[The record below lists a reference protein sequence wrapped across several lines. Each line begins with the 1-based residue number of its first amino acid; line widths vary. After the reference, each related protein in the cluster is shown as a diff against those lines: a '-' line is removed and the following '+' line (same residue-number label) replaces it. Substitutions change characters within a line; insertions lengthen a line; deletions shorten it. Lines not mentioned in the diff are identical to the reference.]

1 MTYVSASGAVHSN
14 PSLRVVAIHGAQQGT
29 GVLLDPRHVLTCAH
43 VIRDYLD
50 SEEDP
55 HRGPALSHPARADR
69 VRCEVLWHGRDEG
82 LDVALLRAT
91 EDVLPADHL
100 PRLRTATLTG
110 DDPLPGAQTLGFPG
124 HQRYG
129 GNKLDFGQYPGTVL
143 PVAGRVRGAL
153 TFWLD
158 HSPGSPGPGGA
169 SPLAGLSGA
178 PVFAGPVLLGI
189 VSRVRGEQAQQLEAT
204 PISVALRALLG
215 YAALPGLKL
224 EPMTAY
230 DPADTVF
237 EGRYAQAIKAQYG
250 KTEIFGI
257 DELGVSESSWDLDT
271 AYLSLEATAL
281 RDVDAGRDQPLGD
294 APYQPYQPRDPHP
307 RRVEE
312 LLGRSERTLLRGE
325 AGAGKTTLVWWLA
338 AHAACDTLPPE
349 LDRLGGLVPLVV
361 PLRSVRAAGQ
371 GFPTPDR
378 LAHAAGLPVGPAP
391 DGWAERVLGSGR
403 ALLLVDGLDELPQ
416 SERSRARSWL
426 TGLLA
431 RFPGTHC
438 LATVRPGAVETA
450 WLTGEGFT
458 DLLLLPM
465 SDTDIAVFVGAWH
478 RAARKGHTT
487 VECER
492 LDGLEQR
499 LLREFDGN
507 RVLRDLA
514 RTPLLCAVICALH
527 RKRHGR
533 LPHTRWELYRAT
545 LDMLLG
551 KRDHERGIDAPE
563 GLTIGVEEHK
573 LLLQHIA
580 VWLVRCGQ
588 TQFTA
593 DDAVRQIERAIAYMP
608 QVRAQGSAHQILAHL
623 VNRSGLLQQRTG
635 DTIQFIHRT
644 FQDYLAAKELAEND
658 SIGELVNRA
667 EDEQWRD
674 VILLSVGHLDRRVS
688 RLIDGLVER
697 ANALPDPQNRPLR
710 ILAGHCAS
718 HAVFLAPDTRARAE
732 DAVRR
737 VMPPRDDGESHALAE
752 LGEWVLPL
760 LPGPSGE
767 ARPDVRVI
775 SVHARVG
782 DEAAV
787 PRLREFTATDDIIV
801 RDALARAWSSFPTEA
816 YIEEVLSRIP
826 LDKITVPAPT
836 RWHLGRLHRL
846 GRLRGVA
853 LTGNHPPDVLSA
865 ALPRSGLSSLSIT
878 SNPSLTDLGFVTE
891 RPSVV
896 YLVLSDCPSL
906 RSLDELADH
915 SLDWLSLDLSMLSIP
930 GKPPQP
936 LQLRIAGESEVPYEA
951 LARWTSPE
959 NLTVFARA
967 HLSALIEA
975 TRNMPAL
982 TELSLAPAVE
992 IDTTASAPG
1001 ITELTLLATTDP
1013 VNTAAVAT
1021 ALPALTELT
1030 LHVGEV
1036 PSYEIDLTPFHRR
1049 PDLHLTICTEPGT
1062 ELHVTGREALADR
1075 LYLTHYGR

>member
-1 MTYVSASGAVHSN
+1 MVAV
-14 PSLRVVAIHGAQQGT
+14 HGAQQGT
-29 GVLLDPRHVLTCAH
+29 GVLIDPRHVLTCAH
-43 VIRDYLD
+43 VLG
-50 SEEDP
+50 EDQDDD
-55 HRGPALSHPARADR
+55 HGDGDFGGVSGGGLALSHLALTRR
-69 VRCEVLWHGRDEG
+69 VPCEVLWHGRDQG

-91 EDVLPADHL
+91 ADVLPAARL
-100 PRLRTATLTG
+100 PRLRTAALTR
-110 DDPLPGAQTLGFPG
+110 DDPLPGAQTVGFSG
-124 HQRYG
+124 QQRYG

-143 PVAGRVRGAL
+143 PVAGQVRGAL

-158 HSPGSPGPGGA
+158 HSPGRPLPGGA

-178 PVFAGPVLLGI
+178 PVFAGPLLLGV
-189 VSRVRGEQAQQLEAT
+189 VSRVRGHHAQQLEAT
-204 PISVALRALLG
+204 PI
-215 YAALPGLKL
+215 AAVHDLIRRFTHSPGPRL
-224 EPMTAY
+224 ENLTAY
-230 DPADTVF
+230 DPADAVF
-237 EGRYAQAIKAQYG
+237 EEGYAQAIKAQYG
-250 KTEIFGI
+250 RTEIFGI

-281 RDVDAGRDQPLGD
+281 RDVDTGRDQPLGG
-294 APYQPYQPRDPHP
+294 APYQPFPSRDTHP

-361 PLRSVRAAGQ
+361 PLRSVRAAGA

-378 LAHAAGLPVGPAP
+378 LAHAAGLPVGPSPA
-391 DGWAERVLGSGR
+391 GWAERVLEAGR

-416 SERSRARSWL
+416 TERGRARSWL

-431 RFPGTHC
+431 RFPGTRC

-450 WLTGEGFT
+450 WLTREGFA

-465 SDTDIAVFVGAWH
+465 SDTDIAVFVAAWH

-487 VECER
+487 AECAR

-593 DDAVRQIERAIAYMP
+593 DDAVRQIERATAYMP
-608 QVRAQGSAHQILAHL
+608 QVRDQGSARRILAHL

-688 RLIDGLVER
+688 RLIDGLVDK
-697 ANALPDPQNRPLR
+697 ANSLPDPQHRPLR

-718 HAVFLAPDTRARAE
+718 HAVFLAPATRTRAE
-732 DAVRR
+732 DAVRG
-737 VMPPRDDGESHALAE
+737 VMPPRPGEALRMAE

-760 LPGPSGE
+760 LPGPLDNPMTN
-767 ARPDVRVI
+767 RRVVNI
-775 SVHARVG
+775 LARVG
-782 DEAAV
+782 TA
-787 PRLREFTATDDIIV
+787 PGIPLLREFTT
-801 RDALARAWSSFPTEA
+801 ALEPFVTWELAQAWRHFPNEEF
-816 YIEEVLSRIP
+816 IEQVLSQIP
-826 LDKITVPAPT
+826 LDDVSVPAPT
-836 RWHLGRLHRL
+836 PWHLQRL
-846 GRLRGVA
+846 GG
-853 LTGNHPPDVLSA
+853 LTGVTGVHLAGDHLSA
-865 ALPRSGLSSLSIT
+865 ALSQALPKTGLTRIEVADNTAMTVL
-878 SNPSLTDLGFVTE
+878 DFVAE
-891 RPSVV
+891 RPSVTR
-896 YLVLSDCPSL
+896 LMLQGCPALTSL
-906 RSLDELADH
+906 ESLAGRQ
-915 SLDWLSLDLSMLSIP
+915 LDWLSLDTCMLSLP
-930 GKPPQP
+930 GAPVTTAR
-936 LQLRIAGESEVPYEA
+936 LRLTGDTEVPYQQ
-951 LARWTSPE
+951 LAAWTSVE
-959 NLTVFARA
+959 RFIVFAPARLSTLIDA
-967 HLSALIEA
+967 TRQLPRQSALTLSPDVTIDA
-975 TRNMPAL
+975 SAPAPRV
-982 TELSLAPAVE
+982 TELSLSWR
-992 IDTTASAPG
+992 TTP
-1001 ITELTLLATTDP
+1001 LD
-1013 VNTAAVAT
+1013 TAAVSGAF
-1021 ALPALTELT
+1021 PALTSFDLR
-1030 LHVGEV
+1030 VDYV
-1036 PSYEIDLTPFHRR
+1036 PSYELDLTPFSDSSETLRVEINVR
-1049 PDLHLTICTEPGT
+1049 PGT
-1062 ELHVTGREALADR
+1062 NLTVEGGEVFASR
-1075 LYLTHYGR
+1075 LRINRLEG

>member
-1 MTYVSASGAVHSN
+1 MRSN

-29 GVLLDPRHVLTCAH
+29 GFLLDPRHVLTCAH
-43 VIRDYLD
+43 VISDCLD

-55 HRGPALSHPARADR
+55 HRSLTLSHPDQARR

-82 LDVALLRAT
+82 LDVALLRAA
-91 EDVLPADHL
+91 EDVLPADRL
-100 PRLRTATLTG
+100 PRLRTAVLTR

-124 HQRYG
+124 HQRYD

-143 PVAGRVRGAL
+143 PVAGKVHGAL

-158 HSPGSPGPGGA
+158 HSPGRPGPGGA

-189 VSRVRGEQAQQLEAT
+189 VSRVRGEHAQQLETT
-204 PISVALRALLG
+204 PIHVALQALLG
-215 YAALPGLKL
+215 YAVLPGLKL

-230 DPADTVF
+230 DPADAVF
-237 EGRYAQAIKAQYG
+237 EERYAQAIKAQYG

-281 RDVDAGRDQPLGD
+281 RDVDAGRDQPLGG
-294 APYQPYQPRDPHP
+294 ARYQPFPPRDTHP

-361 PLRSVRAAGQ
+361 PLRSVRAAGA

-391 DGWAERVLGSGR
+391 DGWAERVLDSGR

-416 SERSRARSWL
+416 SERGRARSWL

-438 LATVRPGAVETA
+438 LATVRPGAVETS
-450 WLTGEGFT
+450 WLTGEGFA

-465 SDTDIAVFVGAWH
+465 SDTDIAVFVAAWH
-478 RAARKGHTT
+478 RAARKGHPAA
-487 VECER
+487 ECAR

-588 TQFTA
+588 TQFTP
-593 DDAVRQIERAIAYMP
+593 DDAVRQIERATAYMP
-608 QVRAQGSAHQILAHL
+608 QVRDQGSARQILAHL
-623 VNRSGLLQQRTG
+623 VNRSGLLQQRTV

-644 FQDYLAAKELAEND
+644 FQDYLAAKELAENN

-688 RLIDGLVER
+688 RLIDGLIEK
-697 ANALPDPQNRPLR
+697 AATLPDPQNRPLL

-718 HAVFLAPDTRARAE
+718 QAVFLAPETRARAE

-737 VMPPRDDGESHALAE
+737 VMPPRNDGESHALAE

-767 ARPDVRVI
+767 RRPDVCVI
-775 SVHARVG
+775 NVYAGIGDVASV
-782 DEAAV
+782 
-787 PRLREFTATDDIIV
+787 PKLREFTTTDDDFV
-801 RDALARAWSSFPTEA
+801 RSALIRAWGSFPTE
-816 YIEEVLSRIP
+816 EFVEQVLSRVP
-826 LDKITVPAPT
+826 LKDVLVPAPT
-836 RWHLGRLHRL
+836 LWHLHRL
-846 GRLRGVA
+846 GG
-853 LTGNHPPDVLSA
+853 LTGITSLRLTGDHQSA
-865 ALPRSGLSSLSIT
+865 ALSQALPKNGLDRIEIEDNTIMTVLDFVAERPSITYLMLHRCPSLSSL
-878 SNPSLTDLGFVTE
+878 E
-891 RPSVV
+891 K
-896 YLVLSDCPSL
+896 
-906 RSLDELADH
+906 LADRQF
-915 SLDWLSLDLSMLSIP
+915 SWLSLDTSMLSLP
-930 GKPPQP
+930 GAPVRAEW
-936 LQLRIAGESEVPYEA
+936 LRITGDAEVPYQR
-951 LARWTSPE
+951 LATWTSVERFVIDAP
-959 NLTVFARA
+959 AR
-967 HLSALIEA
+967 LSALVDA
-975 TRNMPAL
+975 TRGLRKHRSL
-982 TELSLAPAVE
+982 TLTRDVE
-992 IDTTASAPG
+992 IDASAPAPR
-1001 ITELTLLATTDP
+1001 ITKLALWLRTEP
-1013 VNTAAVAT
+1013 VDISNISRAF
-1021 ALPALTELT
+1021 PALASCQL
-1030 LHVGEV
+1030 LVGGV
-1036 PSYEIDLTPFHRR
+1036 PSYEIDLAPFRHQ
-1049 PDLHLTICTEPGT
+1049 PDLQLTIRTHPGT
-1062 ELHVTGREALADR
+1062 ELHITGREALADR
-1075 LYLTHYGR
+1075 LHLTHYEW